1 MNDGMFLC
9 YRLPKPSF
17 KVIHSAPTQNK
28 IAVDGERAFIAP
40 DNKICIQEVLSFIDS
55 FLVKMS

>member
-1 MNDGMFLC
+1 MFLC

-40 DNKICIQEVLSFIDS
+40 DNKIYVQDVLNFNYSL
-55 FLVKMS
+55 LVKVSED